1 MGRLLAHATGI
12 VLLAAGEL
20 WSLAQSTASLEIVI
34 SGLPQGVDAAVV
46 LTGPG
51 GTRLRIVESVLVSQL
66 GSGSYALRADRV
78 SAGGEVY
85 APSPASHNLTLVAGR
100 RYRVEIRYSRVAG
113 DTAAG
118 TILELGQSWKQGG
131 LELTLRLLR
140 TNPDSILLEVTLTS
154 RRQGDLVLRLTQ
166 DNFSASS
173 NLGQAL
179 RIRPVGGSF
188 VVPPGRS
195 TRLGYLTLIA
205 DLADPGLTEI
215 IVVVSGISSIEE
227 ARWRIPIEK

>member
-1 MGRLLAHATGI
+1 MGRLFARATGI
-12 VLLAAGEL
+12 VLLAVGL
-20 WSLAQSTASLEIVI
+20 WSLAQNTASLEIVI

-66 GSGSYALRADRV
+66 GTGNYTLRADRV
-78 SAGGEVY
+78 SAGGNLY
-85 APSPASHNLTLVAGR
+85 APSPASQNLTLLAGR

-113 DTAAG
+113 DTEAG
-118 TILELGQSWKQGG
+118 TVLELGQSWRQGG
-131 LELTLRLLR
+131 LELTLSLLR
-140 TNPDSILLEVTLTS
+140 TNPDSLMLDVSLTS
-154 RRQGDLVLRLTQ
+154 RRQGDLVFRLTQ

-179 RIRPVGGSF
+179 RMRPITGNF
-188 VVPPGRS
+188 VAPPGRT
-195 TRLGYLTLIA
+195 TRLGYLYIMA

-215 IVVVSGISSIEE
+215 IVVVSGISSITE
-227 ARWRIPIEK
+227 AKWRIPIEK